1 MGRFHRNAE
10 DNIIFDAHS
19 GLMWQDEAYTPSE
32 IEAYRDNAHN
42 ENIGKVLTWEA
53 ALEYA
58 KNLRLGGFDDW
69 RLPTKEEFESILDT
83 IKTPVFKHGTDEYFR
98 TQTRK
103 DEFSW
108 VVYMTDGGII
118 PFGDDAI
125 TYYVRC
131 VRTFSK
137 GS

>member
-1 MGRFHRNAE
+1 MERFCR
-10 DNIIFDAHS
+10 DDKCNIVSDTLS
-19 GLMWQDEAYTPSE
+19 GLMWQDEAYTQNE
-32 IEAYRDNAHN
+32 MEAYRDNAHN

-58 KNLRLGGFDDW
+58 KNLRLGGFNDW

-103 DEFSW
+103 DECSW

-118 PFGDDAI
+118 PFGADTI

-131 VRTFSK
+131 VRSCLN
-137 GS
+137 